1 MLGELIIY
9 YLKKKEFLQ
18 TVEYEF
24 FGSKNTAFTVT
35 MHDSRRSGSLPEALE
50 ITHK

>member
-1 MLGELIIY
+1 MLGVGELIIY

-24 FGSKNTAFTVT
+24 FDSANTAFTVT
-35 MHDSRRSGSLPEALE
+35 IHGS
-50 ITHK
+50 

>member
-1 MLGELIIY
+1 MFGELIIY
-9 YLKKKEFLQ
+9 YLKKREFLQ

-35 MHDSRRSGSLPEALE
+35 MQGSRRAGSLPDALE

>member
-9 YLKKKEFLQ
+9 YLKKREFLQ

-24 FGSKNTAFTVT
+24 FGSKNTALTVT
-35 MHDSRRSGSLPEALE
+35 MHGS
-50 ITHK
+50 